1 MTAYEEELPR
11 SGEELPR
18 PEEPAASERRWRWPG
33 AASTPPSASGPAD
46 YAVLEAV
53 FATGMA
59 GLITLTRRREEDG
72 TPAIPL
78 DELVLIAL
86 ATFTLADVLAKEKIS
101 TWIREPF
108 VVEDADHK
116 PVRPEGSGLRHAFGE
131 LLTCTRCIGT
141 WSALGLVALRTASPA
156 AGRATVRVLAL
167 AGVNDLMQSGF
178 RLLAE
183 RTNRAIAETE
193 AAHSALRRERT
204 APPA

>member
-1 MTAYEEELPR
+1 MTVH
-11 SGEELPR
+11 GEELPR
-18 PEEPAASERRWRWPG
+18 AAEPSGGERRWRWPG

-46 YAVLEAV
+46 YAMLEAV
-53 FATGMA
+53 FAAGMA
-59 GLITLTRRREEDG
+59 GLIALTRRRERDG

-78 DELVLIAL
+78 DELALLAL

-116 PVRPEGSGLRHAFGE
+116 PVRPEGSGLRHAVGE

-141 WSALGLVALRTASPA
+141 WSALALVALRTASPA

-167 AGVNDLMQSGF
+167 AGINDLMQSGF

-183 RTNRAIAETE
+183 KTNRAIAE
-193 AAHSALRRERT
+193 ADSASRALRREANGERT
-204 APPA
+204 AHPA